1 MNDLLLNRIVRSPSL
16 PPLPQVAVDV
26 LNVGADG
33 MHPSTANAKL
43 AEVVSRDEQ
52 LTERLLRAVNSPFYA
67 VEAYCNTIE
76 EAIRAIGNRA
86 VKVLAIGMSMIDSL
100 VQSQHVPFPAAE
112 YCRRTLF
119 AASAARLCA
128 KTVEPTQVEA
138 CFLAALL
145 MDIGV
150 LLLGDALGEEYARI
164 LEKAGDH
171 ANLESTERELLDLT
185 HADVAGA
192 VARHWK
198 LPDVLQVPIAK
209 HHDPRG
215 IPAGALRALTEM
227 ACLAGQCAD
236 VFVGQDP
243 GGSIADIKRVLRD
256 RYGLGPGAV
265 DDLLHEVGA
274 AAHALSPAFG
284 VEPDKQQTFEA
295 AQARAAERRR
305 AAGSA
310 AHSGRERRRAQ
321 RLSRDGFLVIRPY
334 LDGVLAGAIR
344 VRFRDASATGI
355 GFVHA
360 LPLAAGSQFVV
371 ELPGNR
377 SKPRT
382 ILYTVVRCFP
392 ISEDEF
398 HVGARMASAMGA
410 NNDGGSGGASKPASV
425 RSRAG
430 AERFNRA
437 QRMDRSA

>member
-1 MNDLLLNRIVRSPSL
+1 MNDLLLNRIVRSPTL
-16 PPLPQVAVDV
+16 PALPQVAVDV
-26 LNVGADG
+26 LSVGADG
-33 MHPSTANAKL
+33 AHPATANAKL

-67 VEAYCNTIE
+67 VEAYCNNVE

-100 VQSQHVPFPAAE
+100 VRSQHVPFEAE
-112 YCRRTLF
+112 DYCRRTLF

-128 KTVEPTQVEA
+128 KQIEPAQVEA

-150 LLLGDALGEEYARI
+150 LLLGDALGAEYARI
-164 LEKAGDH
+164 LDKAGDH
-171 ANLESTERELLDLT
+171 ANLEATEREVLDLT

-198 LPDVLQVPIAK
+198 LPDLLQVPIAK

-215 IPAGALRALTEM
+215 LPAGPLKALTEM

-265 DDLLHEVGA
+265 EDLLHDVGA
-274 AAHALSPAFG
+274 AAHALAPSFG
-284 VEPDKQQTFEA
+284 VEPCEA
-295 AQARAAERRR
+295 HTLKAAMARAAERRR
-305 AAGSA
+305 AEGAA
-310 AHSGRERRRAQ
+310 AHSGRERRRAN

-334 LDGVLAGAIR
+334 LDGVLAAAMR

-355 GFVHA
+355 GFSHA
-360 LPLAAGSQFVV
+360 LPMAAGAQFVV
-371 ELPGNR
+371 ELQGGRGKSR
-377 SKPRT
+377 S
-382 ILYTVVRCFP
+382 ILYTVVRCIP
-392 ISEDEF
+392 LSADEF
-398 HVGARMASAMGA
+398 HVGARMASAMEKT
-410 NNDGGSGGASKPASV
+410 DGRSSSSSQPASI
-425 RSRAG
+425 RSRAA
-430 AERFNRA
+430 AERFSRP
-437 QRMDRSA
+437 QRLN

>member
-1 MNDLLLNRIVRSPSL
+1 MNELLLNRIVRSPTL
-16 PPLPQVAVDV
+16 PALPQVAVDV
-26 LNVGADG
+26 LNVGGDG
-33 MHPSTANAKL
+33 MHPATANAKL

-67 VEAYCNTIE
+67 NEGYCNTVE

-100 VQSQHVPFPAAE
+100 VRSQHVPFE
-112 YCRRTLF
+112 VDDYCRRTLF

-128 KTVEPTQVEA
+128 KQVEPTQVEA

-150 LLLGDALGEEYARI
+150 LLLGDALGAEYARI

-171 ANLESTERELLDLT
+171 ANLETTEREMLDLT

-265 DDLLHEVGA
+265 EDLLQAVGT
-274 AAHALSPAFG
+274 AAHALAPAFG
-284 VEPDKQQTFEA
+284 VDPNEAQTFKA
-295 AQARAAERRR
+295 ALARAADRRR
-305 AAGSA
+305 AEGSA

-334 LDGVLAGAIR
+334 LDGVLAAAIR

-355 GFVHA
+355 GFSYS
-360 LPLAAGSQFVV
+360 LPMAAGSQFVV
-371 ELPGNR
+371 EIPGNR
-377 SKPRT
+377 AKPRT

-392 ISEDEF
+392 ISADEF
-398 HVGARMASAMGA
+398 HVGARMASAMG
-410 NNDGGSGGASKPASV
+410 NTDGGPAGSSQPASM

-430 AERFNRA
+430 AERLARPQRMNRA
-437 QRMDRSA
+437 N